1 MSKRHCI
8 EILTVVTAAAIALSA
23 CGSSTAD
30 DVNDKSVKE
39 DINTESGTDISS
51 DSDTAD
57 GTADSDSGASSM
69 QAEFDALTQNVDWDM
84 SNFYIHMETDE
95 KIDGNTYIRYED
107 ANKNHFAAVKV
118 GNPDTI
124 RMVVELREERLP
136 VLRIGGFE
144 DNVDTFTV
152 PDFVTFCN
160 FSETE
165 NFKHVTWSGS
175 FTTIPAD
182 TFSDCPWI
190 TSVGPVGS
198 GASVEIP
205 DTVEVIDK
213 EAFLRCKNLTNV
225 TVPDGIIQIK
235 EYAFF
240 GCDNLMDI
248 EIPDTVIEI
257 GEYAIPAREDRDS
270 FALPSNIRFFGCR
283 YEFERA
289 NEKIRFTWDMSDEY
303 TEITRNSLIGLAN
316 GYVNYGGFEELK
328 VPDSVMRID
337 PYFFENL
344 VNYYRGI
351 VEYDGQT
358 FSRDEFLDYFGSLPD
373 HELIMDRE
381 TDYENYMMLDDM
393 DFYYLALYTG
403 DIMQL
408 DRDEANRSGE
418 VFRFSEGWSEAEIKY
433 EDGYWRIELFH
444 NGQPAGRKGYF
455 DDNYSVYPER
465 PDEDAY

>member
-39 DINTESGTDISS
+39 DMNTESGTDISS

-57 GTADSDSGASSM
+57 ATADSDSGASAM

-144 DNVDTFTV
+144 DDVDTFTV

-235 EYAFF
+235 EYAFA

-257 GEYAIPAREDRDS
+257 GE
-270 FALPSNIRFFGCR
+270 
-283 YEFERA
+283 
-289 NEKIRFTWDMSDEY
+289 
-303 TEITRNSLIGLAN
+303 
-316 GYVNYGGFEELK
+316 
-328 VPDSVMRID
+328 
-337 PYFFENL
+337 
-344 VNYYRGI
+344 
-351 VEYDGQT
+351 
-358 FSRDEFLDYFGSLPD
+358 
-373 HELIMDRE
+373 
-381 TDYENYMMLDDM
+381 
-393 DFYYLALYTG
+393 
-403 DIMQL
+403 
-408 DRDEANRSGE
+408 
-418 VFRFSEGWSEAEIKY
+418 
-433 EDGYWRIELFH
+433 
-444 NGQPAGRKGYF
+444 
-455 DDNYSVYPER
+455 
-465 PDEDAY
+465 